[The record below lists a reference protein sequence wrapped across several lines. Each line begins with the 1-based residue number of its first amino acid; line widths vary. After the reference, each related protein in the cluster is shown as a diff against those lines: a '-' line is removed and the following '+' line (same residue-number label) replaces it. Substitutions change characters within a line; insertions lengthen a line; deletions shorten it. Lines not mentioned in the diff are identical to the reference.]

1 MLLFGVYF
9 ILYFLKLSNIS
20 EFQTEHVLMFL
31 LWGPFASLTF
41 TRYLWI
47 LSERDQLHVFIFDF
61 DHIEQIHLVFLLLI
75 LEMNLTVVKLIKEE
89 HDTYQNQQLK
99 V

>member
-1 MLLFGVYF
+1 
-9 ILYFLKLSNIS
+9 
-20 EFQTEHVLMFL
+20 MFL

-41 TRYLWI
+41 TGYLWI